1 MAAQSSVVSKQ
12 WSCSTFLDG
21 AGSLSVFQRSGCSPA
36 SFASLTSTSLDCFG
50 LLPSMLEAPIP
61 QSQAALAEARD
72 VL

>member
-1 MAAQSSVVSKQ
+1 MKANPIRELVV
-12 WSCSTFLDG
+12 W